1 MRFTP
6 TNDSDL
12 YDAEILAIANGK
24 RNITKGVPLQ
34 NIKSSLKDMIEVDS
48 DSAQGIVMG
57 VFGDEF

>member
-6 TNDSDL
+6 TDDSDL

-24 RNITKGVPLQ
+24 RNTTKGVPLQ